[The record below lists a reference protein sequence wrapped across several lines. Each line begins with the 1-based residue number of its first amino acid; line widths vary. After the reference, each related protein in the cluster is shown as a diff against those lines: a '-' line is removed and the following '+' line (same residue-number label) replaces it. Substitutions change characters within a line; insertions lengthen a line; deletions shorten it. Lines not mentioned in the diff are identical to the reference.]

1 MYNLI
6 ITESYQRLVEK
17 WIKKHTAPKVKLYT
31 MFLQVLEINPWHTTL
46 RLNKLKGQISEFY
59 SVTIDMQARTVIDY
73 IVSENDIILLKISDC
88 VPTQSGHE

>member
-1 MYNLI
+1 
-6 ITESYQRLVEK
+6 
-17 WIKKHTAPKVKLYT
+17 
-31 MFLQVLEINPWHTTL
+31 MFLQLLEINPWHTAL

-88 VPTQSGHE
+88 VPTQSSHE